1 MDINVKLLQRFI
13 NLLIKKLLVVLL
25 KMKICQTKNQD
36 KNYINQLLEDLK
48 KKVHSSFI
56 YNIWDADLADMQLIS
71 KFRKG
76 IRFLLRVTD
85 IQSKYVQVI
94 PSKDEKG
101 ITITNVFQKKLGES
115 NHKPNK
121 TWVD

>member
-25 KMKICQTKNQD
+25 KMKICQTKNQH